1 MRVKREEVLFH
12 KIKIDSKAH
21 RHKRFE
27 ASWAYNSSAWDE
39 ETTQRYGY
47 FGGINQAW
55 KMTVDRKSVD
65 LEFLMSRWSTK
76 RHSFV
81 TAWGEFRSSLKDVAM
96 LTYLLMFGK
105 AHALGFYPD
114 VENKKRIQALKTS
127 LSKSK
132 YSNKATYLSWG
143 EVL

>member
-1 MRVKREEVLFH
+1 MTAKLIGTSALKRAGHIIAQPGMKKLLNDMG
-12 KIKIDSKAH
+12 ILGA
-21 RHKRFE
+21 
-27 ASWAYNSSAWDE
+27 
-39 ETTQRYGY
+39 
-47 FGGINQAW
+47 INQAW

-143 EVL
+143 EEL